1 MTAAGNGK
9 HVGWAMSVSVPL
21 SAKSSEAAQVLDD
34 LTRDSLRLLLPATG
48 ILVWMWAGFV
58 ILFMDRLVSFAYVAL
73 ILAVSVGAISYR
85 LHRGFPTLAVVVY
98 LLGLVGVITVIAA
111 GSQDRTA
118 YFLYMPVVLIA
129 AILTNPRI
137 TWGTALVST
146 IVALA
151 VAGRRGPWSWDM
163 ASPIVLILLT
173 ALTAWLSA
181 RRLFTALEW
190 MFSMTREAQSKAEE
204 ARQHRAE
211 LRRVMKTLDE
221 AYVRLERANEALIFA
236 REAAEKAYRFKAEF
250 VANVS
255 HELRTPLNLIV
266 GFSEMMATAPE
277 SYGGVALP
285 REYRGD
291 VMAIYRS
298 ARHLSDLINDVLDLS
313 RIEAGRLPLAKEPA
327 DLTEVV
333 REAMEMVRG
342 LAEARGLRLDLEL
355 PETLPLLRFDRTRIR
370 QVLLNLLT
378 NATRFTDRGWIRV
391 QVRREREEVILTV
404 EDSGRGIPP
413 ARLAEAFEAFSQL
426 DEDHAREGSGLG
438 LAVSRKFVEL
448 HGGRMWIES
457 EVGKGTMVSFSLP
470 VPQEGPEAPV
480 SRLRTTPWLRA
491 PHEQPLVLVLHDD
504 PRSISLLRRHLDGYE
519 FVLAD
524 TMELARQT
532 IEELSPEAVIMDTAW
547 AERWQGSPPLPLPSH
562 APLVTCPLP
571 SMRRLGLLAGA
582 ADYLPKPVTREELW
596 DALRRLAHPVRTVL
610 IVDDDPHV
618 VRLLARMLKA
628 GDPTLRVLE
637 AFGGEEGLAIAR
649 AQQPD
654 VILLDLLMPQMNG
667 YAFLDNLARDAEMA
681 HTSVIIVS
689 VRGMEQETAPLVG
702 GVRLEKGAGL
712 SLTEVLQALQAMLSA
727 VIRPAA
733 TLPASAVASPATP
746 SG

>member
-1 MTAAGNGK
+1 
-9 HVGWAMSVSVPL
+9 
-21 SAKSSEAAQVLDD
+21 
-34 LTRDSLRLLLPATG
+34 
-48 ILVWMWAGFV
+48 MWAWVGFV
-58 ILFMDRLVSFAYVAL
+58 ILFMAPLIPFAYLAL
-73 ILAVSVGAISYR
+73 ALAISVGAISYW

-98 LLGLVGVITVIAA
+98 LLGLIGVVTVIVSC
-111 GSQDRTA
+111 SQGRPA
-118 YFLYMPVVLIA
+118 YFLYMPIVVIA

-137 TWGTALVST
+137 TWGTALLSV
-146 IVALA
+146 VMALA
-151 VAGRRGPWSWDM
+151 VAGRRGPWSWELV
-163 ASPIVLILLT
+163 SPVALILLT
-173 ALTAWLSA
+173 ALASWLSA

-190 MFSMTREAQSKAEE
+190 MLSMTREAQSKAEE
-204 ARQHRAE
+204 ARQQRAE

-277 SYGGVALP
+277 SYGGVSLP

-298 ARHLSDLINDVLDLS
+298 ARHLSDLISDVLDLS

-327 DLTEVV
+327 DLAEVV
-333 REAMEMVRG
+333 REATEMVRG
-342 LAEARGLRLDLEL
+342 LAEARGLRLALEL
-355 PETLPLLRFDRTRIR
+355 PEALPLLRFDRTRIR

-391 QVRREREEVILTV
+391 CARRAPGEVILTV

-413 ARLAEAFEAFSQL
+413 DRLAKAFEAFSQL
-426 DEDHAREGSGLG
+426 DEDHVREGSGLG
-438 LAVSRKFVEL
+438 LAVSKKFVEL

-457 EVGKGTMVSFSLP
+457 EVGKGTTVSFSLP

-480 SRLRTTPWLRA
+480 SPLQATPWLRA

-504 PRSISLLRRHLDGYE
+504 PRSIPLLRRHVEGYE

-524 TMELARQT
+524 TVELAHQA
-532 IEELSPEAVIMDTAW
+532 IEELAPEAVVMDTAW
-547 AERWQGSPPLPLPSH
+547 AERWAGSPPLPLPAH
-562 APLVTCPLP
+562 APLITCPLP

-582 ADYLPKPVTREELW
+582 VDYLPKPVTREDLW
-596 DALRRLAHPVRTVL
+596 DALRRLARPVQSVL

-628 GDPTLRVLE
+628 GDPALRVLE

-649 AQQPD
+649 AQRPD

-667 YAFLDNLARDAEMA
+667 YAFLDNLAHDPEMA
-681 HTSVIIVS
+681 CTSVIIVS
-689 VRGMEQETAPLVG
+689 VRGIEQETAPMVG
-702 GVRLEKGAGL
+702 GVRLEKEGGL
-712 SLTEVLQALQAMLSA
+712 SLTEVLQVLQAMLSA

-733 TLPASAVASPATP
+733 ALPTSVAASPAAP